1 MSVDARA
8 IAERVAEVINR
19 KVLGRMSEVESEV
32 AEIKKE
38 LELWKETG
46 VKSAVAAVMEL
57 KAKEIAREV
66 ATKLYSELLMRER
79 STDEIKEVG
88 YMILEKLNA
97 LSQMKPS
104 APPELIKRIQ
114 GLSNQ
119 LSTLND
125 ALNGFKTL
133 VNQKFSDFEK
143 RLSKTSE
150 TGDLK
155 DTLEN
160 LSSGMTDLRKQIKAI
175 ARLLNEI
182 NERLDTFYE
191 MLDFVH
197 EVSGKLREEIEER
210 KRARGGGEEE

>member
-88 YMILEKLNA
+88 YTILEKLNA